1 MELSTA
7 CPVWCLDHRVR
18 GCDEVSPGIR
28 VGTCAEFVRRYEA
41 FASHRIASNNTNGIA
56 SQSIDLDNIA
66 SHRTG
71 QYSGQANRCSTLAL
85 PHPLDV
91 FAVHMQRKLA
101 GHARALIYL
110 AQDFMAVALRMRT
123 KEDTSSKSANVGLP
137 A

>member
-1 MELSTA
+1 MTRSRLVLGWARVLSSYGGMKR
-7 CPVWCLDHRVR
+7 L
-18 GCDEVSPGIR
+18 
-28 VGTCAEFVRRYEA
+28 
-41 FASHRIASNNTNGIA
+41 HRIALHNSTTGIA
-56 SQSIDLDNIA
+56 SQDVDLNDIA